1 MSVAFSKPMK
11 IEHNDTNEILMTPI
25 TLIYYLFKEMAK
37 I

>member
-11 IEHNDTNEILMTPI
+11 IEHNDTNEILMTVELNTNNSNI
-25 TLIYYLFKEMAK
+25 LF